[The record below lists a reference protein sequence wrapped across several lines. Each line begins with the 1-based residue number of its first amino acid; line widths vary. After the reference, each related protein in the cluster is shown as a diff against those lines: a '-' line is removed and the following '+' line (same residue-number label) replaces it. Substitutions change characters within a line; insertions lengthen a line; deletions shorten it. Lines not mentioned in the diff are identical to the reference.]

1 MSDSDDAVSPAPVK
15 TTRKKRYCFR
25 EGDDAQL
32 LEAVLADRGVF
43 ADTTKRRMASWRSIT
58 AALNGQGVLAS
69 THSLRCR
76 LQRLVDVFR
85 TEMAQGKRSKDLT
98 DTEILLA
105 EYSQQLTA
113 SEEAGDGDAGE
124 QQLPKKAMPTPQ
136 PRQQQQEQEDS
147 SRGRRLRSEA
157 DASTTPKSPADA
169 PVSPVEAARRPPPP
183 AVPMEAS
190 ISATPTGRARKKRFS
205 FRESHDV
212 LLLKAMLADQ
222 GTVGSAGSKKPA
234 WKHITASLNSQGV
247 HADTHSLR
255 THLRIMVDTHRK
267 EGESPLDVPGG
278 RFSEKKLLLITYC
291 RRLDEEE
298 QEETEKSEEQAVMAA
313 SRSLEVRV
321 TGKRANRMVAAA
333 GSAQVEPPASVAE
346 SSNVPQTGQTSS
358 TAAVVEP
365 TPVEGTTEATE
376 DMEPPTKKQRATLE
390 VILERFVADQNERR
404 KEELEHKRIVFS
416 AQQDLQRQ
424 TIALQERVL
433 EVQDKALEMQNKLML
448 FMEKMVDKLN

>member
-1 MSDSDDAVSPAPVK
+1 MSASELENDGASPAPVK
-15 TTRKKRYCFR
+15 MTRKKRYCFR
-25 EGDDAQL
+25 EGDDAL
-32 LEAVLADRGVF
+32 LLKAVLADRGVF

-58 AALNGQGVLAS
+58 AALNDEGVLAS

-85 TEMAQGKRSKDLT
+85 TEMAQGKRSK
-98 DTEILLA
+98 

-113 SEEAGDGDAGE
+113 SEEAGDGDADE

-136 PRQQQQEQEDS
+136 PRQQQQEQEGS
-147 SRGRRLRSEA
+147 SRGRRLRSEV
-157 DASTTPKSPADA
+157 DASTTPKPPVDA
-169 PVSPVEAARRPPPP
+169 PACPVEAVRRPPPP
-183 AVPMEAS
+183 AVPREVS
-190 ISATPTGRARKKRFS
+190 TRGTLTGRARKKRFS

-212 LLLKAMLADQ
+212 LLLKAVLADQ
-222 GTVGSAGSKKPA
+222 GTVGPTGSKKPA
-234 WKHITASLNSQGV
+234 WKHITTSLNSQGV

-267 EGESPLDVPGG
+267 EGESPLDIPGDH
-278 RFSEKKLLLITYC
+278 FSEKKLLLIAYC
-291 RRLDEEE
+291 KRLDEEE
-298 QEETEKSEEQAVMAA
+298 REETEKSEEQAVMAA

-333 GSAQVEPPASVAE
+333 GSAQVEPPPSVAE
-346 SSNVPQTGQTSS
+346 NPDVPPAGQTSS
-358 TAAVVEP
+358 TAAVVES
-365 TPVEGTTEATE
+365 TPVEGTE

-404 KEELEHKRIVFS
+404 KEELEHKRVVFS

-424 TIALQERVL
+424 AIALQERML

-448 FMEKMVDKLN
+448 FMEKIVEKLN